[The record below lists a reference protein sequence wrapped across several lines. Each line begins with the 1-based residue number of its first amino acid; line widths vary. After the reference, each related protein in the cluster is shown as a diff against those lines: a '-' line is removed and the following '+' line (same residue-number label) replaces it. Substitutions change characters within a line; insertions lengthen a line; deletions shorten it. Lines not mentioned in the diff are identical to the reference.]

1 MDESSHR
8 GWGHVAM
15 NRPPHRGTRGVTE
28 RLVYCRDSQ
37 VTGSRAHRAES
48 KSQNGIPSGQLNHAN
63 SPEFRSSGQSSR
75 YLACT
80 HVGYDQESARRC
92 PARRSARLEA
102 SQSDFALSRQ
112 TPGPGSRGGRI
123 GSLLCQP
130 HGRARSESSLSCSG
144 YLGLRN
150 HESQS
155 SIRWVVALYLLFRS
169 LKRSFRLL

>member
-1 MDESSHR
+1 
-8 GWGHVAM
+8 M

-80 HVGYDQESARRC
+80 QVGYDQESARRC
-92 PARRSARLEA
+92 PARRSPRLEA

-112 TPGPGSRGGRI
+112 TPGPGGRGGQI
-123 GSLLCQP
+123 GSL
-130 HGRARSESSLSCSG
+130 GGARSYACNSDRTTRRERSLRD
-144 YLGLRN
+144 YHEAVTAN
-150 HESQS
+150 HHESVTLGCS
-155 SIRWVVALYLLFRS
+155 SIP
-169 LKRSFRLL
+169 SF